1 MWSDPI
7 ADMLTRIRNAVR
19 GRAAEVRIPSSKVKV
34 GLAEVLRAEGYIS
47 EYDVIEDGR
56 QGILRIRLKYGP
68 QGEQIIN
75 DIQRVSRPGRRT
87 YVGVEEIPRVLDGL
101 GIAVLSTNR
110 GVKSDRQCRE
120 EKLGGELLC
129 TVY

>member
-19 GRAAEVRIPSSKVKV
+19 VRAAEVRIPSSKVKV

-75 DIQRVSRPGRRT
+75 DIQRVSKPGRRT
-87 YVGVEEIPRVLDGL
+87 YVGVEEIPRVLNGL